1 MDVAR
6 GIGEHTLNQSPTCD
20 VIGFSIDTLEHWSAK
35 TARALNRGELQ
46 EAKGGQ
52 IIDFPSPE
60 GLARK
65 EEAALSRGTSRHF
78 PSAKEGYL
86 KISLS
91 R

>member
-1 MDVAR
+1 MDIAR
-6 GIGEHTLNQSPTCD
+6 GIGEHTLNQPPTCD

-46 EAKGGQ
+46 EARGAGRA
-52 IIDFPSPE
+52 DYRFPKE

-78 PSAKEGYL
+78 LFANAKEG
-86 KISLS
+86 
-91 R
+91 